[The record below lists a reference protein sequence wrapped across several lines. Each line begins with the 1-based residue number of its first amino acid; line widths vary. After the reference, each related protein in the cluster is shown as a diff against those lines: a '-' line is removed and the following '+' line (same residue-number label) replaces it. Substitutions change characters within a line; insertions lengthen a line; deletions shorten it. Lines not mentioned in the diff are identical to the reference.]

1 VLDTLSPQRRRLV
14 TLLAALG
21 LAVAVAIAVLVV
33 ARGGR
38 SDADQSRPG
47 PVILVPGYGG
57 QLSSLD
63 DIAARLRRAGRT
75 VQVLSLPDGGTGDLH
90 GQADALDVVVQRDLR
105 RGAPSVDLVGYSAG
119 GVVVRLWVKEG
130 SHAAHARR
138 VVTIGSPSHG
148 TEVAGAAGLLL
159 GGACGGA
166 CAQLQPDSD
175 LLDTLNEGDETPDG
189 PVWVSLWSNAD
200 QTVVP
205 PDSARLE
212 GADDITVQSVCPS
225 DSVSHS
231 QEPRDPAVIG
241 LVLTAL
247 GTGPAP
253 HPTTADCAE
262 LRRRGA

>member
-1 VLDTLSPQRRRLV
+1 V

-21 LAVAVAIAVLVV
+21 LAAVVAVAVLVV
-33 ARGGR
+33 TRGNATT
-38 SDADQSRPG
+38 ADQSRPG

-75 VQVLSLPDGGTGDLH
+75 VQEVPLPNGGTGDLH
-90 GQADALDVVVQRDLR
+90 GQANALDAVVQRDLG

-119 GVVVRLWVKEG
+119 GVVVRLWAKQG
-130 SHAAHARR
+130 HHADHVRR
-138 VVTIGSPSHG
+138 IVTIGAPAHG

-166 CAQLQPDSD
+166 CAQLQPGSD
-175 LLDTLNEGDETPDG
+175 LLDTLNEGDETPAG
-189 PVWVSLWSNAD
+189 PVWVSVWTDAD

-205 PDSARLE
+205 PDSARLI
-212 GADDITVQSVCPS
+212 GADNITVQSVCAS

-231 QEPRDPAVIG
+231 QEPRDPLVIG
-241 LVLTAL
+241 LVLRAL
-247 GTGPAP
+247 GTGAAP
-253 HPTTADCAE
+253 RPTAADCSA
-262 LRRRGA
+262 LRRAGR

>member
-1 VLDTLSPQRRRLV
+1 VTFLGALCLV
-14 TLLAALG
+14 VVTV
-21 LAVAVAIAVLVV
+21 LAVLFVSHGSAPT
-33 ARGGR
+33 
-38 SDADQSRPG
+38 ADQSRPG
-47 PVILVPGYGG
+47 PVIMVPGYGG

-63 DIAARLRRAGRT
+63 DIAARLRRSGRT
-75 VQVLSLPDGGTGDLH
+75 VQEVPLPNGGTGDLH

-119 GVVVRLWVKEG
+119 GVVVRLWAKQG
-130 SHAAHARR
+130 DHAGQVRR
-138 VVTIGSPSHG
+138 IVTIGAPAHG

-166 CAQLQPDSD
+166 CAQLQPDST
-175 LLDTLNEGDETPDG
+175 LLDTLNEGDETPTG
-189 PVWVSLWSNAD
+189 PIWVSLWSTAD

-212 GADDITVQSVCPS
+212 GADDITVQSVCAG
-225 DSVSHS
+225 DAVSHS

-253 HPTTADCAE
+253 HPTTADCSA
-262 LRRRGA
+262 LRRLGS

>member
-1 VLDTLSPQRRRLV
+1 V
-14 TLLAALG
+14 TLLGALG
-21 LAVAVAIAVLVV
+21 LAVAAAIAVAITV
-33 ARGGR
+33 RSGGGGG
-38 SDADQSRPG
+38 ADQSRPG
-47 PVILVPGYGG
+47 PVVLVPGYGG

-75 VQVLSLPDGGTGDLH
+75 VQVLRLPNGGTGDLH
-90 GQADALDVVVQRDLR
+90 GQANALDSVVQGDLR

-119 GVVVRLWVKEG
+119 GVVVRLWASEAG
-130 SHAAHARR
+130 HAHEARR
-138 VVTIGSPSHG
+138 ITTIGAPSHG

-212 GADDITVQSVCPS
+212 GADNITVQSVCAS

-241 LVLTAL
+241 LVLRAL
-247 GTGPAP
+247 GTGSAP
-253 HPTTADCAE
+253 HPTTADCAA
-262 LRRRGA
+262 LRRLGG